1 MTENTK
7 IKITYLISKDN
18 YILKGEKQ
26 IIDDLRENLD
36 TLYEYDD
43 IKTERELNKFKNMI
57 STNFDY
63 VMNYVCDL
71 MELDYVY
78 LNDL

>member
-71 MELDYVY
+71 MELDYAY